1 MGGRPPYANLGSSFA
16 NLGGLLNNLGGT
28 PTGQANPN
36 FMDMHQQL
44 QSEIINNP
52 EFLRDVLNN
61 PLVQNLMTNPENM
74 RSLITSNPQM
84 QELMDV
90 SSLYNLIELKNSLFF
105 KYSNSKKYND
115 YSLLSCVA
123 K

>member
-16 NLGGLLNNLGGT
+16 NLGGILNHLGGASA
-28 PTGQANPN
+28 GQANPN

-90 SSLYNLIELKNSLFF
+90 SIFYYTRHSKLITSKNPQINL
-105 KYSNSKKYND
+105 
-115 YSLLSCVA
+115 
-123 K
+123 